1 MSGSRHTTPPVP
13 RPEPDPDPDP
23 EPAPKRDPGPEAGPD
38 PGPGPGSEPSD
49 GDLVRR
55 LRAAYA
61 AGDDDPAVCECLYRR
76 HSAAAFACARRCSR
90 SPQDAEDLVSEAF
103 VRTLQA
109 VRSGAGP
116 QEEWRPY
123 LLSVVRRTAG
133 EWRARAGRTVLTAD
147 IEAWCRPGPD
157 GDDPQHRLLDGEDR
171 RLVARSFQALPE
183 RWKAVLWHTLVEDDC
198 PHPVPLLLGITPSA
212 VTSLAFRAREG
223 LREAYLRAHLDPA
236 ADDLCRHY
244 GSLLGVVIRRRGSTP
259 RGRDLARH
267 LAVCRSCSH
276 AYAEL
281 LDLDAALRAG
291 AESAVLVGLQGGP
304 AKSRPPRDA
313 RHAATPVPLRSA
325 GAGEGYRG
333 RVRVHGGRG
342 AGE

>member
-1 MSGSRHTTPPVP
+1 MSGSRHTTPPE
-13 RPEPDPDPDP
+13 PE
-23 EPAPKRDPGPEAGPD
+23 PGPEPEPE
-38 PGPGPGSEPSD
+38 PGPESGPASGPENSD
-49 GDLVRR
+49 GGLIRR

-61 AGDDDPAVCECLYRR
+61 AGDGDPAVCELLYRR

-103 VRTLQA
+103 IRTLQA

-116 QEEWRPY
+116 RDEWRPY
-123 LLSVVRRTAG
+123 LLSVVRRTAV
-133 EWRARAGRTVLTAD
+133 EWRACAGRTVLTAD

-157 GDDPQHRLLDGEDR
+157 GDDPQRRLLDSEDR

-223 LREAYLRAHLDPA
+223 LREAYLRAHLDSA
-236 ADDLCRHY
+236 ADDRCRHY
-244 GSLLGVVIRRRGSTP
+244 GSLLGAVIRRRGSTP
-259 RGRDLARH
+259 RGRGLARH
-267 LAVCRSCSH
+267 LAACRSCSR

-281 LDLDAALRAG
+281 LDLNAALRAG
-291 AESAVLVGLQGGP
+291 AASAVLASL
-304 AKSRPPRDA
+304 
-313 RHAATPVPLRSA
+313 
-325 GAGEGYRG
+325 
-333 RVRVHGGRG
+333 
-342 AGE
+342 